1 MPNIHPTAVLGDA
14 VRLGADVEIGPYC
27 VVDGDVVLG
36 DGVKLLS
43 HVVVTGRTTIGAG
56 TTLFSFSCVGHRPQD
71 LKYAGEAS
79 RITIGQNCSI
89 REFTTVH
96 PGTQGGGMITSVGDD
111 CLLMATTHV
120 AHDCRLGNGVIL
132 SNGTQLAG
140 HVSVDD
146 HAILGGMVGAHQH
159 VRVGRHAFVGG
170 MSALTKDVLP
180 FTVAFGNPATM
191 RGLNSVGLKRRGF
204 THDQLHLLRTI
215 YQDLFADEGT
225 FDERFATIERA
236 HGGDELVAQ
245 IVSFIRGNS
254 ARSFT
259 GPRLN
264 GSGQEE

>member
-1 MPNIHPTAVLGDA
+1 MSKIHPTAVIGGA

-27 VVDGDVVLG
+27 VVDGEVSLD

-43 HVVVTGRTTIGAG
+43 HVVVAGRTSIGAG
-56 TTLFSFSCVGHRPQD
+56 TTLFSFACVGHRPQD
-71 LKYAGEAS
+71 LKYAWEPS
-79 RITIGQNCSI
+79 RVTIGRNCSV
-89 REFTTVH
+89 REFVTVH

-111 CLLMATTHV
+111 CLLMATSHV

-146 HAILGGMVGAHQH
+146 HAILGGMVGAHQR

-170 MSALTKDVLP
+170 MSGLAKDVLP

-191 RGLNSVGLKRRGF
+191 RGLNSVGLKRSGF
-204 THDQLHLLRTI
+204 THDQLHLLRTV
-215 YQDLFADEGT
+215 YQDLFAEKGT
-225 FDERFATIERA
+225 FDERFEAIERA

-245 IVSFIRGNS
+245 VVSFIRGNS

-264 GSGQEE
+264 GNEE